1 MFDEIPKTVYDKF
14 ELIAFACL
22 AIISLFILSHFS
34 GWWEISGRY
43 PSRPF
48 KIKEKWYMRSM
59 WMGSLFT
66 YENCVTVKATDQGLC
81 LSLIII
87 FRIGHPPF
95 LIPWEEIHITKYKG
109 WFTTFAKLTLRQVPH
124 IPLYIRKDLAL
135 EINDH
140 IQEDWET
147 PLQ

>member
-1 MFDEIPKTVYDKF
+1 MFDEISKTVYDKF
-14 ELIAFACL
+14 ELIGFACL

-66 YENCVTVKATDQGLC
+66 RKPATVER
-81 LSLIII
+81 SN
-87 FRIGHPPF
+87 
-95 LIPWEEIHITKYKG
+95 
-109 WFTTFAKLTLRQVPH
+109 TLRWTV
-124 IPLYIRKDLAL
+124 A
-135 EINDH
+135 
-140 IQEDWET
+140 T
-147 PLQ
+147 A